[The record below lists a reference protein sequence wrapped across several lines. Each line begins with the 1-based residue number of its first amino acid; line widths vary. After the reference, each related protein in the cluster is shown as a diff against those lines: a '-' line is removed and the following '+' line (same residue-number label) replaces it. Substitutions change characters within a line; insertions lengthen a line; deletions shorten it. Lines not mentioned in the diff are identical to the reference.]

1 VLRTRILTALIIAP
15 LAVAALY
22 LLPAFWF
29 AVAYGLV
36 AALGAYEWGGLI
48 GLRRF
53 WSRLAYAAL
62 FVVAAGMTW
71 WLDRGFGLAIVVGSI
86 VWIVAAGLVLTY
98 PATAAVVREPWS
110 NGLLGLFVLWG
121 AWSAVVEVRGEPGSG
136 GANWVMW
143 LLVLVWSADVG
154 AYFAGRR
161 FGRRKLAPAVSPG
174 KTWEGAFGGML
185 VSLALCGGAL
195 LVLGLPAWWLL
206 AVAGLVVVSIFGDLF
221 ESVIKRVRGVKD
233 SSNLLPGHGGI
244 LDRID
249 SLLAVLP
256 VFALILAR

>member
-1 VLRTRILTALIIAP
+1 VLRTRILTALIVAP

-22 LLPAFWF
+22 LLPAAWF
-29 AVAYGLV
+29 ALAYGLV
-36 AALGAYEWGGLI
+36 AALGAYEWAGLM
-48 GLRRF
+48 GLRRL

-62 FVVAAGMTW
+62 FVVAAGATW
-71 WLDRGFGLAIVVGSI
+71 WLDRGFGLAVLVGSA
-86 VWIVAAGLVLTY
+86 VWLVAAGLVLTY
-98 PATAAVVREPWS
+98 PATAAVIRAPWS
-110 NGLLGLFVLWG
+110 NGLLGLAVLWA
-121 AWSAVVEVRGEPGSG
+121 AWSAVVDVRGEPGTG

-143 LLVLVWSADVG
+143 LLLLVWSADVG

-174 KTWEGAFGGML
+174 KTWEGAAGGML
-185 VSLALCGGAL
+185 LSLALCGGGLMAL
-195 LVLGLPAWWLL
+195 GFPAWWLL
-206 AVAGLVVVSIFGDLF
+206 AVAGLVAVSIFGDLF
-221 ESVIKRVRGVKD
+221 ESIIKRVRGVKD

>member
-1 VLRTRILTALIIAP
+1 MLRTRIVTALIVAP
-15 LAVAALY
+15 LAVAAIY
-22 LLPAFWF
+22 LLPAVWF
-29 AVAYGLV
+29 AAAYGLV

-48 GLRRF
+48 GLRRMG
-53 WSRLAYAAL
+53 SRIAYAAL
-62 FVVAAGMTW
+62 FVVAAGLTW
-71 WLDRGFGLAIVVGSI
+71 WLDGGFAVAAWVGSA
-86 VWIVAAGLVLTY
+86 VWLVAAALVLSY
-98 PATAAVVREPWS
+98 PATASVLREPWS
-110 NGLLGLFVLWG
+110 NGILGLVILWA
-121 AWSAVVEVRGEPGSG
+121 AWSAVVDVRGEPGAG

-143 LLVLVWSADVG
+143 MLLLVWSADVG

-174 KTWEGAFGGML
+174 KTWEGAAGGML
-185 VSLALCGGAL
+185 LSLALCGGGL
-195 LVLGLPAWWLL
+195 LVLDFPAWWLL

-221 ESVIKRVRGVKD
+221 ESVVKRVRGVKD

-256 VFALILAR
+256 VFALILDR

>member
-1 VLRTRILTALIIAP
+1 MLRTRIVTALIAAP
-15 LAVAALY
+15 LAVAAIY
-22 LLPAFWF
+22 LLPAMWF
-29 AVAYGLV
+29 ALAYGLV

-48 GLRRF
+48 GLRRV
-53 WSRLAYAAL
+53 SARLAYVAL
-62 FVVAAGMTW
+62 FMLAAAVTW
-71 WLDRGFGLAIVVGSI
+71 LVDGGFTLAAWVGAA
-86 VWIVAAGLVLTY
+86 VWVVAAGLVLKY
-98 PATAAVVREPWS
+98 PATASVVREPVS
-110 NGLLGLFVLWG
+110 NGILGLVILWS
-121 AWSAVVEVRGEPGSG
+121 AWSAVVEVRGEPGTE

-143 LLVLVWSADVG
+143 ILLVVWSADVG

-174 KTWEGAFGGML
+174 KTWEGALGGML
-185 VSLALCGGAL
+185 VSLLLCGG
-195 LVLGLPAWWLL
+195 GLMVIGYSSWWLL